1 MYTVVF
7 NKLKLLIVTCI
18 TLVERHTDERRIPLA
33 IGPPKLLKTQC
44 GMSLSLM
51 TCY

>member
-7 NKLKLLIVTCI
+7 NKLKLLIVI
-18 TLVERHTDERRIPLA
+18 TLVERHTDGRRIPLA

>member
-7 NKLKLLIVTCI
+7 NKLKLLILI

>member
-7 NKLKLLIVTCI
+7 NKLKLLIVI

-33 IGPPKLLKTQC
+33 IGPPKLLVKTQC

>member
-7 NKLKLLIVTCI
+7 NKLKLLIVI
-18 TLVERHTDERRIPLA
+18 TLVELHTDERRIPVA

>member
-1 MYTVVF
+1 MYTVLF
-7 NKLKLLIVTCI
+7 NKLKLLIVI
-18 TLVERHTDERRIPLA
+18 TLVERHADERRIPVA